1 MITRLQALAVGT
13 AGILL
18 VASPLFAHH
27 TWAVNRTQAITVKGT
42 VTGFDWSNPHVQ
54 ILLDAKDDNGKLE
67 KWTAGGRSTAR
78 MAGSG
83 WNKNTLK
90 PGDVIT
96 AVGHRATDGSN
107 LLRVQKVVL
116 SNGHELT
123 GYGNQ

>member
-1 MITRLQALAVGT
+1 MTL
-13 AGILL
+13 
-18 VASPLFAHH
+18 
-27 TWAVNRTQAITVKGT
+27 KGT

-54 ILLDAKDDNGKLE
+54 ILLDAKDDNGEVE
-67 KWTAGGRSTAR
+67 KWTAGGPSTAR

-116 SNGHELT
+116 SNGQELT